1 MRALRRLTVLLAGTL
16 LLAAAD
22 GQATIIVQQGIAG
35 VELHMTKSQ
44 VRSLLGEPPR
54 IRAGRNLFGPFT
66 QFVYPRLIV
75 EFQRVPTVTALRTS
89 SPLERTPTG
98 VGVGSTE
105 AQVKPSFASCCLRN
119 LEGPSPVHPWQGS
132 SRPHRHDLR
141 PQERPSLKHHRR
153 RGAAGQ
159 ITINRRGGGARKQLL
174 LQRPLLAQA
183 GAVDWPQKQG
193 KSSASPGH

>member
-16 LLAAAD
+16 LLMAAD
-22 GQATIIVQQGIAG
+22 GEASIIVQQGIAG

-54 IRAGRNLFGPFT
+54 IRAGRNLAGPFT

-89 SPLERTPTG
+89 SPLERTPAG

-105 AQVKPSFASCCLRN
+105 AQVERRLPHVACESWSGHRQCVLGKVIPDRTVTIFALKSGRVSN
-119 LEGPSPVHPWQGS
+119 IIVGVVQEGRSP
-132 SRPHRHDLR
+132 
-141 PQERPSLKHHRR
+141 
-153 RGAAGQ
+153 
-159 ITINRRGGGARKQLL
+159 
-174 LQRPLLAQA
+174 
-183 GAVDWPQKQG
+183 
-193 KSSASPGH
+193 